1 MTYGDFGELTVI
13 INVVY
18 AMLGLALVL
27 AFIRLV
33 RGPSLPD
40 RVVALDLIA
49 SLVVAFVCSYAIATN
64 QKVFLDVAIVLALI
78 AFLGTIAF
86 AQYVERRARDEGN
99 SEHRIAVGGRFV
111 PSIGIGRDHP
121 HAGSVFQVASCGES
135 FNLRGWL
142 CGDCPGFTFQ

>member
-1 MTYGDFGELTVI
+1 MTYGDFGELTVV

-18 AMLGLALVL
+18 AMLGMALVL

-49 SLVVAFVCSYAIATN
+49 SLVVAFVCSYAIATD

-86 AQYVERRARDEGN
+86 AQYVERRARDE
-99 SEHRIAVGGRFV
+99 
-111 PSIGIGRDHP
+111 
-121 HAGSVFQVASCGES
+121 
-135 FNLRGWL
+135 
-142 CGDCPGFTFQ
+142 